1 MLPARKRLA
10 AAEVREI
17 LKSGKA
23 VRSGHLLLKYCPARS
38 GAAAVVVS
46 KKVAKSAVARN
57 RIRRSIY
64 RELARALPATKHIV
78 ILVQKNMPEYSA
90 DIETLCS
97 KLS

>member
-17 LKSGKA
+17 LKSGKTLR
-23 VRSGHLLLKYCPARS
+23 VGYLLLKYCPARA

-46 KKVAKSAVARN
+46 KKVAKSAVTRN

-64 RELARALPATKHIV
+64 RELARAFPATTHIV
-78 ILVQKNMPEYSA
+78 VLVQKNVPEYSA
-90 DIETLCS
+90 DIETICL

>member
-17 LKSGKA
+17 LKSGKTA
-23 VRSGHLLLKYCPARS
+23 RAGHLLMKYCPARA

-57 RIRRSIY
+57 RIRRSVY
-64 RELARALPATKHIV
+64 RNLARVLPAKSHVV

-90 DIETLCS
+90 DIKTLCS